1 MPAKPIPLVV
11 LAGVGATLG
20 AVAVFAKL
28 SEEILE
34 GQSLALDTAGVALAR
49 RLRSPLADRVL
60 SLVTA
65 TGEPWALCSA
75 CVPVG
80 LYWLRQGRR
89 SDVVVLG
96 LALGGSGVVNQV
108 LKHFFHRDRPALQL
122 RRAHASG
129 YSFPS
134 GHAMMTL
141 SVYGTMVALTLR
153 HALLTKQAGAALPLP
168 PVALLCLAVGWS
180 RVYFE
185 VHYPTD
191 VLGAWAAGTAWLTTC
206 ALARSGMEPEES

>member
-1 MPAKPIPLVV
+1 MALTPVPLVV

-20 AVAVFAKL
+20 AVAAFAKL
-28 SEEILE
+28 SEEIME
-34 GQSLALDTAGVALAR
+34 GQALALDSEGVALAR
-49 RLRSPLADRVL
+49 QMRSPLADRVL
-60 SLVTA
+60 AVATA

-75 CVPVG
+75 CAPVG
-80 LYWLRQGRR
+80 LVWLRQGRKA
-89 SDVVVLG
+89 DVVVLG
-96 LALGGSGVVNQV
+96 LALAGGGAVNQV
-108 LKHFFHRDRPALQL
+108 LKRFFHRDRPALQL

-141 SVYGTMVALTLR
+141 STYGTLVALTLR
-153 HALLTKQAGAALPLP
+153 HALLTKQPGAALSLP

-180 RVYFE
+180 RIYFE

-191 VLGAWAAGTAWLTTC
+191 VLGGWAAGTAWLTTC
-206 ALARSGMEPEES
+206 ALARAGMEPEES